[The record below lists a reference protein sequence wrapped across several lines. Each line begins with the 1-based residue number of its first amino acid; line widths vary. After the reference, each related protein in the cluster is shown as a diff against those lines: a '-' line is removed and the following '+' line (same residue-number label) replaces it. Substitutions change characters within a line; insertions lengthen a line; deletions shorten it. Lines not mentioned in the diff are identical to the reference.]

1 MYLSSDDIEPY
12 DWYSRFFGGARRGLG
27 GGFFDDMFRGF
38 DQMRRQMEREFEDIE
53 KRIPKDLVREYNTPQ
68 GGKVR
73 EVGPIVYGYSM
84 TIGPDGKPK
93 VREFG
98 NVKSS
103 RGFGGISRPEI
114 SGEIEPLVDVTTT
127 DKEVKVIVEIPGL
140 SKDKI
145 MVNVH
150 DGTLEVKS
158 EDPQRKY
165 HRTIEIPPETDIET
179 ATSAY
184 NNGILEITFKKKEQT
199 KGKTIKVEYNN
210 TFSCINVHRIWNSSI
225 CRHGWNFWM
234 GN

>member
-1 MYLSSDDIEPY
+1 
-12 DWYSRFFGGARRGLG
+12 
-27 GGFFDDMFRGF
+27 MFRGF
-38 DQMRRQMEREFEDIE
+38 DQRRRQMEREFEDIE

-93 VREFG
+93 VTEFG

-114 SGEIEPLVDVTTT
+114 SGEIEPLVDVTKT

-150 DGTLEVKS
+150 HGTLEVKS

-165 HRTIEIPPETDIET
+165 HRIIEIPPETDIET
-179 ATSAY
+179 AKSAY
-184 NNGILEITFKKKEQT
+184 NNGIFEITFKKKEQT
-199 KGKTIKVEYNN
+199 KGKTIKVD
-210 TFSCINVHRIWNSSI
+210 
-225 CRHGWNFWM
+225 
-234 GN
+234 